1 MTTQRERTEQQT
13 AIRRK
18 LLANGYTPL
27 ANDDKR
33 CMLKHWPQIEVT
45 PALIEEWADKLRYQ
59 ATGVR
64 LDGALTVIDIDI
76 DDADIIDEIIE
87 RLPDELWDR
96 VGAAPERRGKGAKL
110 AWFVRCND
118 PFQRFASMA
127 FARPDEDP
135 EGEGV
140 DLHRVEVFGPKAVRQ
155 FGAYG
160 AHTMVRGQATV
171 EYRWADKGLTDV
183 PLDALPLL
191 ALDEIDLI
199 CRIAN
204 EVLQEEGW
212 VRHMRSKSG
221 KGSSGVVY
229 DLTDEM
235 EFKTRDHGTVSLA
248 ELEELARGETG
259 IRLSAS
265 WLEGAGARNK
275 TRCIAGVDHDSNLQ
289 IYETASGDLHKREI
303 ARPKLA
309 GTDALAALSKYAGG
323 SLFGGGA
330 AGGTS
335 ASGGE
340 GGGDAEGGEGDLR
353 ELVGEVVDYLL
364 QHFAFCPT
372 EDKPVYPLAG
382 GAPRTMANFREEF
395 NWASIEVTG
404 PRGGVKRVHPV
415 DFWRTEQDRVQ
426 IIGERFN
433 PRKRD
438 HLIEVDEGLALN
450 LYRPVDHAR
459 AADGAA
465 LKVWH
470 AFLEH
475 LFPHED
481 ERAWFRMWLA
491 AKAQRPWLPNCAV
504 LMFTEVQG
512 TGRGTLFDI
521 LRGVFGDR
529 HCATV
534 TSLEL
539 LGEGGQS
546 QYTEWLAGS
555 LVAFCEELMSGEE
568 LGVNQAW
575 RRKQSYERLKVLF
588 EPRPRRASIIRKGRP
603 NYDDWVHTSFLL
615 ASNNPN
621 ALPIPLEDRRLAVLR
636 NTSEKL
642 EHASVGALVDEMR
655 DAGGQGFRAAFLAA
669 VWHDLQSV
677 EVEWAEVFNAPPWLE
692 GRADM
697 ISANESEIDHLI
709 EDVMSRVPGDFIL
722 QEHLKD
728 RLAKAA
734 EAAGMVDEPWWREAR
749 QTLAKRNKSGWR
761 VLRHGTRQ
769 NVQPKEPVAKRAVV
783 YFRVNGAGEASWES
797 TPLEDRPD
805 LWRRGSDLNDKLT
818 RAGEAL
824 RDGRFGVVKSDGG
837 DIK

>member
-1 MTTQRERTEQQT
+1 MTTQRERAEEQT

-33 CMLKHWPQIEVT
+33 TMLKNWPRIEVT
-45 PALIEEWADKLRYQ
+45 PALIDEWSDKLRYQ

-64 LDGALTVIDIDI
+64 LDGALTVVDIDI
-76 DDADIIDEIIE
+76 DDAEVIDEIID
-87 RLPDELWDR
+87 RLPEELWDR
-96 VGAAPERRGKGAKL
+96 VGVAPERRGKGAKL
-110 AWFVRCND
+110 AWFVRCNE
-118 PFQRFASMA
+118 PFQRFASLA
-127 FARPDEDP
+127 FARPGEDP
-135 EGEGV
+135 EGDGV
-140 DLHRVEVFGPKAVRQ
+140 TLHRVEVFGPKAVRQ

-171 EYRWADKGLTDV
+171 EYRWTDKGLTEV
-183 PLDALPLL
+183 PLDELPLL
-191 ALDEIDLI
+191 TLDEVDLI

-204 EVLQEEGW
+204 EVLAELGW

-229 DLTDEM
+229 DLTDDM
-235 EFKTRDHGTVSLA
+235 EFDTMEHGVVSLA

-275 TRCIAGVDHDSNLQ
+275 TRCIAGVDYNGGLQ
-289 IYETASGDLHKREI
+289 IYETASGDLHRCKRTE
-303 ARPKLA
+303 PKLA
-309 GTDALAALSKYAGG
+309 GTDAMEALSRLAGG
-323 SLFGGGA
+323 SLFAGGGGG
-330 AGGTS
+330 GGTS
-335 ASGGE
+335 SEGE
-340 GGGDAEGGEGDLR
+340 GGDTGGDGGDMR
-353 ELVGEVVDYLL
+353 ALVQDVVDYLL

-372 EDKPVYPLAG
+372 EDRGVYPLDG
-382 GAPRTMANFREEF
+382 GAPRTLANFREEF
-395 NWASIEVTG
+395 NWASIEHKG

-415 DFWRTEQDRVQ
+415 DFWRIDAARVQ
-426 IIGERFN
+426 IIGERFD
-433 PRKRD
+433 PRTRD
-438 HLIEVDEGLALN
+438 HLINVDEGLALN
-450 LYRPVDHAR
+450 LYRPVDHGADAPRADAEPAR
-459 AADGAA
+459 
-465 LKVWH
+465 VWD
-470 AFLEH
+470 AFLAH

-481 ERAWFRMWLA
+481 EREWFRMWLA

-603 NYDDWVHTSFLL
+603 NYADWVHASFLL

-636 NTSEKL
+636 NTTQKL
-642 EHASVGALVDEMR
+642 ENASVGALVDRMR
-655 DAGGQGFRAAFLAA
+655 DTGGQGFKAAFLAA

-677 EVEWAEVFNAPPWLE
+677 EVEWAEVFNAPSWLE

-697 ISANESEIDHLI
+697 ISANESESDHLI
-709 EDVMSRVPGDFIL
+709 EDVMSRVPGDYIL
-722 QEHLKD
+722 QEHLKE
-728 RLAKAA
+728 RLGKAA
-734 EAAGMVDEPWWREAR
+734 EAAGMTDEPWWREAR
-749 QTLAKRNKSGWR
+749 QTLAKRNKTGWC
-761 VLRHGTRQ
+761 VMRHGTRQ
-769 NVQPKEPVAKRAVV
+769 HVQPQEPVAKRSVV
-783 YFRVNGAGEASWES
+783 YYRVDGAGEDAWVQ
-797 TPLEDRPD
+797 TALGDRPA
-805 LWRRGSDLNDKLT
+805 LWHRGSDLNDKLT
-818 RAGEAL
+818 KAGAAV
-824 RDGRFGVVKSDGG
+824 RDGRLGVVRE
-837 DIK
+837 